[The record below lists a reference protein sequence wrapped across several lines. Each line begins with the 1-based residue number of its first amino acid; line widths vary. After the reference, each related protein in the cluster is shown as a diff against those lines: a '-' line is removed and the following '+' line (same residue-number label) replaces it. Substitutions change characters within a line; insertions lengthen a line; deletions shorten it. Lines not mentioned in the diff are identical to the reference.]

1 MTRSEPGS
9 NEIVEDHP
17 VRGQCPPHWQG
28 LPYPTDA
35 QLLQNLSALLRALC
49 DHGLTVHPT

>member
-1 MTRSEPGS
+1 M
-9 NEIVEDHP
+9 EDHP
-17 VRGQCPPHWQG
+17 VRGQRPPHWQG